1 MSKRS
6 DTLVRMTT
14 TPARFPDG
22 FLLGAATASYQ
33 IEGGAKEGGR
43 GPSIWDTFCATP
55 GKVVGGDNGDVA
67 CDHFHRWSEDVDMM
81 VELGLEAYRFSI
93 AWPRVQPGGTGE
105 FNAEGIAFYRGL
117 VDRLLAEGIKP
128 LITLYHWDLPQEL
141 DDEGGWLSRD
151 TVDAFVV
158 YATRMA
164 QEFGADV
171 DMWTTFNEPWVSSFV
186 GYGAGAHAPGHAD
199 DAEALTAAHHLNL
212 AHARAYK
219 AIKAVAP
226 NAQVGMVN
234 NCHVPRPWDP
244 SSEGDR
250 AAAAHIDAL
259 ANTMFH
265 QPFTLGT
272 YPEVLKPNTAHI
284 TDWSFVHDGDL
295 EEMHGAVDWFGINY
309 YASHV
314 VRHNPNKGV
323 EVSELATLADG
334 HKAGANT
341 CWPGDEEIE
350 FMPPTGKVTAMGW
363 NVDPSAFHAHILKTH
378 RETGKP
384 LYVTENG
391 SAWDDVVDEDGRV
404 RDADRI
410 DYLHGHLDAVLKAIA
425 EGADVR
431 GYMAWSLMDNF
442 EWAQGYA
449 KRFGI
454 VRVDYDTLERRW
466 KDSAYYYREVVRR
479 RELVPAEE
487 ADALA
492 ATPPRT
498 F

>member
-1 MSKRS
+1 
-6 DTLVRMTT
+6 MTT
-14 TPARFPDG
+14 TPSRFPDG

-33 IEGGAKEGGR
+33 IEGGAREGGR
-43 GPSIWDTFCATP
+43 GPSIWDTFSATP

-67 CDHFHRWSEDVDMM
+67 CDHFHRWAEDIDMM

-105 FNAEGIAFYRGL
+105 FNPEGIAFYRGI
-117 VDRLLAEGIKP
+117 VDRLVEKGIKP

-141 DDEGGWLSRD
+141 EDRGGWLSRE
-151 TVDAFVV
+151 TVDAFVP
-158 YATRMA
+158 YAVRMVE
-164 QEFGADV
+164 EFGVDV
-171 DMWTTFNEPWVSSFV
+171 EMWTTFNEPWVSSFV

-199 DAEALTAAHHLNL
+199 DVEALTAAHHLNL
-212 AHARAYK
+212 AHARAYR
-219 AIKAVAP
+219 AMKAV
-226 NAQVGMVN
+226 NADIQVGLVN
-234 NCHVPRPWDP
+234 NCHTPRPWDP
-244 SSEGDR
+244 SNPKDI

-259 ANTMFH
+259 ANTMWH
-265 QPFTLGT
+265 QPFIEGS
-272 YPEVLKPNTAHI
+272 YPEVLAPNTAHL

-295 EEMHGAVDWFGINY
+295 AEMKGAVDWFGINY

-314 VRHNPNKGV
+314 VRHNPNKAAAQ
-323 EVSELATLADG
+323 SELATLADG
-334 HKAGANT
+334 HKAGANSP
-341 CWPGDEEIE
+341 WAGDEEIE
-350 FMPPTGKVTAMGW
+350 FMPPTGKRTAMGW
-363 NVDPSAFHAHILKTH
+363 NVDPSAFHAHLLKTH

-404 RDADRI
+404 RDADRV

-466 KDSAYYYREVVRR
+466 KDSAYYYREVLRR

-487 ADALA
+487 AERLA
-492 ATPPRT
+492 DTPPRT